1 MSYFTLRLIR
11 CLIRNHRIPMLVQ
24 AVEAGEL
31 KINDVRVL
39 IADITWNKGVIH
51 ILSEEPQ
58 LSACFAQCG

>member
-1 MSYFTLRLIR
+1 MSYFTLKLIR

-51 ILSEEPQ
+51 ILSEEP
-58 LSACFAQCG
+58 